1 MLILCSAKDNACRTR
16 PLMKWAGVWKKK
28 HLCCKVANRSIS
40 SRVARAACSRRSS
53 GEAASG
59 CDGGRSVAGGA
70 CALAI
75 GVLELVES
83 VLDVDEFVEE
93 LLLVGEAGGS
103 EGCWTSGLLR
113 CVGLASA
120 AGGVGGWS
128 VGGAGRGWRQR
139 SATVAAYAACR
150 SPRKFWSKASCAV
163 AGT

>member
-16 PLMKWAGVWKKK
+16 PLMNWAGVWKKK

-59 CDGGRSVAGGA
+59 CDGGRSVAGGVG
-70 CALAI
+70 ALAI

-103 EGCWTSGLLR
+103 EGCWTSGPLM

-120 AGGVGGWS
+120 AGGVGG
-128 VGGAGRGWRQR
+128 
-139 SATVAAYAACR
+139 
-150 SPRKFWSKASCAV
+150 
-163 AGT
+163 